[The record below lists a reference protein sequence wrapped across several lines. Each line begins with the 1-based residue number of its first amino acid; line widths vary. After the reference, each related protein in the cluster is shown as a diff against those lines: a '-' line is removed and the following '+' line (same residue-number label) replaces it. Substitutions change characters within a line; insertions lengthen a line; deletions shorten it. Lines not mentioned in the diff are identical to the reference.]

1 MPTQP
6 SALLQ
11 FLRVEPDEARPLLL
25 LWIHSLFVG
34 IAIVLLYVAANTL
47 FLAHLPA
54 QALPYAY
61 VVSALLCS
69 ACWRGCS
76 IVKHGDG

>member
-6 SALLQ
+6 SVLLQ

-34 IAIVLLYVAANTL
+34 IAIVLL
-47 FLAHLPA
+47 
-54 QALPYAY
+54 
-61 VVSALLCS
+61 
-69 ACWRGCS
+69 
-76 IVKHGDG
+76 